1 MKEFVGWLNIYKPI
15 NIRSFE
21 VVHKIKKKFKIVK
34 IGHCGTLDPFAEG
47 ILVLCT
53 GKRTKDIDHFMDYKK
68 EYIATISLGDE
79 TDTLDRTGNV
89 IKSKKSQDFTR
100 ARIEKIIAKYKG
112 DIYQI
117 PPYYSALKFHG
128 IRLYKYARKG
138 IYIRKKARKVHIE
151 KITFLSLKKNELSIY
166 VKCKKGT
173 YIRSLAR
180 DIAYDLNTY
189 GYLNKLSRIA
199 VGPFNKENSL
209 VLGEL
214 YEVS

>member
-1 MKEFVGWLNIYKPI
+1 MNDQVISIWKTAGLTSLDVLRSVKKELNI
-15 NIRSFE
+15 N
-21 VVHKIKKKFKIVK
+21 K

-53 GKRTKDIDHFMDYKK
+53 GKRTKDIDRFMDYKK

-151 KITFLSLKKNELSIY
+151 KITFLSLKKNQLSIY

-189 GYLNKLSRIA
+189 GYLKKLSRIA

-209 VLGEL
+209 LLGEL